1 MKIGD
6 EIYVHGYVDEIRKN
20 CVIVKN
26 KGGYF
31 GTVQEEISEAIP
43 PIDLREMDLWI
54 PVSERLPENKSPVM
68 VTCDGLVFDSRVVTL
83 ALYDDKTFFNFD
95 GQKIGKVYAWQ
106 PLPKP
111 YEVEDDEKKEK

>member
-1 MKIGD
+1 MKLGD

-20 CVIVKN
+20 CIIVKN

-31 GTVQEEISEAIP
+31 GTVQEEISEALP

-54 PVSERLPENKSPVM
+54 PVSEGLPVDYTLNLVTFIDKDNDLPIVDIAFYRYKQFHNK
-68 VTCDGLVFDSRVVTL
+68 DFGLLEVL
-83 ALYDDKTFFNFD
+83 
-95 GQKIGKVYAWQ
+95 AWQ

-111 YEVEDDEKKEK
+111 YEVEER